1 MSDRNDT
8 DYPDDEPVIG
18 ANYAPSAPPPPPPIG
33 KAPYIGGPGP
43 AYDDARAIG
52 YNDPQTEGPYDDDE
66 FDDDEYYDE
75 DEDDEYGYYDDDDYE
90 EAVPARQPMFY
101 VFIALAAL
109 VGGIVVFL
117 LFSLVN
123 NNGDS
128 GEPALGGTKFAVV
141 IGSPVKGTRIEVGKP
156 QEVIVEASATET
168 ITRFELFVGDKL
180 TDTVNVTETPSDNKY
195 RAVLKYTLASK
206 GNYDLRVKVTASS
219 GATKE
224 SAPTQ
229 VTGFESV
236 GERPQTIK
244 GKVVADTTLHT
255 GPGDS
260 FPESGT
266 LKAGTEV
273 TIVGKDKDVQW
284 LLVDSLEGQQWA
296 KRNAINELDT
306 LDLVPTRGVTPTPAP
321 TQPPTNTVAP
331 SPSVTTSPTTNPS
344 APDFVPTNAVLVEGG
359 SVLRVTVQNSSNNPY
374 NGPLVIAVSGDVPA
388 AEIVID
394 ANLGA
399 NGTATVDFDLNP
411 PITTDKKKAV
421 VSVDPKNA
429 IKESREN
436 NNDATFVLL
445 APEEAPAI
453 VVQAPTVADKITV
466 TIKNNG
472 GPLAATTVTVRVK
485 AENSEAAQSQNL
497 ALATGQ
503 TATFVV
509 SKPGTGAATAEV
521 VINDQV
527 VASAEFTIP
536 E

>member
-1 MSDRNDT
+1 
-8 DYPDDEPVIG
+8 
-18 ANYAPSAPPPPPPIG
+18 
-33 KAPYIGGPGP
+33 
-43 AYDDARAIG
+43 
-52 YNDPQTEGPYDDDE
+52 
-66 FDDDEYYDE
+66 
-75 DEDDEYGYYDDDDYE
+75 
-90 EAVPARQPMFY
+90 
-101 VFIALAAL
+101 
-109 VGGIVVFL
+109 
-117 LFSLVN
+117 
-123 NNGDS
+123 
-128 GEPALGGTKFAVV
+128 
-141 IGSPVKGTRIEVGKP
+141 
-156 QEVIVEASATET
+156 
-168 ITRFELFVGDKL
+168 
-180 TDTVNVTETPSDNKY
+180 
-195 RAVLKYTLASK
+195 
-206 GNYDLRVKVTASS
+206 
-219 GATKE
+219 
-224 SAPTQ
+224 
-229 VTGFESV
+229 
-236 GERPQTIK
+236 
-244 GKVVADTTLHT
+244 
-255 GPGDS
+255 
-260 FPESGT
+260 
-266 LKAGTEV
+266 
-273 TIVGKDKDVQW
+273 
-284 LLVDSLEGQQWA
+284 
-296 KRNAINELDT
+296 
-306 LDLVPTRGVTPTPAP
+306 
-321 TQPPTNTVAP
+321 
-331 SPSVTTSPTTNPS
+331 
-344 APDFVPTNAVLVEGG
+344 VLVEGG